1 MLYFAGIRLLTYTG
15 TSTTENR
22 FRART
27 HTTLRRHLRTTHLQT
42 ILLLLLP
49 SKQIYHNPKL
59 GNISPFTTTTR
70 IHVRGT
76 PPTSRF
82 QICFT
87 SSRSGGIRPTFP
99 GGGVNGTVDYA
110 ATRTSVGVRADMSVP
125 SPLRYNLTYERA
137 RGGLRRQISKCYG
150 ARLRRTFSIPKVGF
164 SLLYPSF
171 SFLPSPPTSM

>member
-1 MLYFAGIRLLTYTG
+1 MTFGGYIGESVCVCLRLRFILWAYMLSFAGIRLLTYTG

-22 FRART
+22 VRTRT
-27 HTTLRRHLRTTHLQT
+27 HTTLRHHFRTTHLQT

-49 SKQIYHNPKL
+49 SKQTYRNPKL
-59 GNISPFTTTTR
+59 GIISLFTTTTR

-82 QICFT
+82 QICFA

-99 GGGVNGTVDYA
+99 GGGVNRAVDYA

-125 SPLRYNLTYERA
+125 A
-137 RGGLRRQISKCYG
+137 RIH
-150 ARLRRTFSIPKVGF
+150 I
-164 SLLYPSF
+164 
-171 SFLPSPPTSM
+171 PSPPATT